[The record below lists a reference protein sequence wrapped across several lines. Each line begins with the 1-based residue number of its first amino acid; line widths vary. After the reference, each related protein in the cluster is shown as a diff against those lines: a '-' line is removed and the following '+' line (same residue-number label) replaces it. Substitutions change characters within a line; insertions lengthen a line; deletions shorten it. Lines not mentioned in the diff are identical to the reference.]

1 MEENGLLKE
10 VNFRIYDVMNWE
22 TNNYNTDVV
31 QYLKK

>member
-10 VNFRIYDVMNWE
+10 VNFRIYGVMNWE
-22 TNNYNTDVV
+22 RNNYNTDVV